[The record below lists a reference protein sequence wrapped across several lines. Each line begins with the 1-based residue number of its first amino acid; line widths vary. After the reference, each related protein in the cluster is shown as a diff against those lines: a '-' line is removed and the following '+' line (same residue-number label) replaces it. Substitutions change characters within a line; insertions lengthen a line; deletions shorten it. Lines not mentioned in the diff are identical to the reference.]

1 MAKLHFQRG
10 SGELARQDDL
20 PGQRGAASGPIQ
32 PGFAC
37 RMTNVSQLA
46 RDILSLETPGPTS
59 REAHWSQANGNA
71 LSLWFR
77 GSGGGEISH
86 QCPTG
91 TTGTTVPSSP
101 SASSSVYRRGGNHP
115 IKDRRQ
121 EPGRGSQSPGTG
133 GLPWGCGTAHGAHA
147 TSPEVLTGRGRW
159 LQERGEE
166 GKARRPGWQLRSEE
180 GLGARV
186 QPRQGPGQLPARL
199 QLPPVPLWPLVCA
212 SASHTCL
219 GDSSHLPPCTGGQ
232 RLERS
237 W

>member
-1 MAKLHFQRG
+1 M
-10 SGELARQDDL
+10 
-20 PGQRGAASGPIQ
+20 
-32 PGFAC
+32 
-37 RMTNVSQLA
+37 SQLA

-91 TTGTTVPSSP
+91 TTGTTVPSPPPRPPPLFTDGAETIRLKTEGKSR
-101 SASSSVYRRGGNHP
+101 AVGHNHP
-115 IKDRRQ
+115 GLG
-121 EPGRGSQSPGTG
+121 GRPLQ
-133 GLPWGCGTAHGAHA
+133 PWGCGTAHGAHA
-147 TSPEVLTGRGRW
+147 TSPVVLTGRGRW

-186 QPRQGPGQLPARL
+186 QPRQSPGQLPARL